1 MTALRFRVGELAIFW
16 TARGPSGQ
24 PYVGQIVEVIAV
36 GPWKAG
42 FRLGGCFLN
51 YDNDYEWLASN
62 GKTGVCKDFALI
74 KLRDPDQG
82 VDVEESQEIEA

>member
-1 MTALRFRVGELAIFW
+1 MTALRFRVGEMAIFW

-42 FRLGGCFLN
+42 FLLN
-51 YDNDYEWLASN
+51 GVPLKNDNDYKFLLPN
-62 GKTGVCKDFALI
+62 GKNGVCKDFALI
-74 KLRDPDQG
+74 KLQDPDQG
-82 VDVEESQEIEA
+82 IDVTEEQEVSV